1 MLDTESVTPTD
12 TNLLS
17 RKAQISTTPKMNG
30 SRYGVGLL
38 GLVLLGG
45 GLAGGFALGRN
56 SNKSSES
63 NVGAAGTQMAETF
76 KAQLTGDYDTY
87 WDHLYPGQQKKIDK
101 KVFVK
106 CVTQPALKEVPQVR
120 ALDEFSQT
128 VNLGVPERAAKVV
141 TVQFKAPSG
150 TSTRVAYTVL
160 SDGKWRWLLGE
171 NELNAYASGKC
182 S

>member
-1 MLDTESVTPTD
+1 MADTF
-12 TNLLS
+12 
-17 RKAQISTTPKMNG
+17 R
-30 SRYGVGLL
+30 
-38 GLVLLGG
+38 
-45 GLAGGFALGRN
+45 
-56 SNKSSES
+56 
-63 NVGAAGTQMAETF
+63 
-76 KAQLTGDYDTY
+76 AQLTGDYDTY

-101 KVFVK
+101 KVFIK

-128 VNLGVPERAAKVV
+128 VNLGVPETAAKVV

-160 SDGKWRWLLGE
+160 SGSTWRWLLGE

>member
-1 MLDTESVTPTD
+1 MLDTESATKTD
-12 TNLLS
+12 TNSRS
-17 RKAQISTTPKMNG
+17 RKAQITTTPKK
-30 SRYGVGLL
+30 SRRIVVGLL
-38 GLVLLGG
+38 GLALLGG

-56 SNKSSES
+56 SDKSSGS
-63 NVGAAGTQMAETF
+63 NVGAAGTQMADTF
-76 KAQLTGDYDTY
+76 RAQLTGDYDTY

-101 KVFVK
+101 KVFIK

-128 VNLGVPERAAKVV
+128 VNLGVPETAAKVV

-160 SDGKWRWLLGE
+160 SGSTWRWLLGE